1 MVQQRLPTYRAALI
15 LLDADA
21 ALGTRLRRQVLELP
35 HLHILVPAGLEEP
48 AALLPLG
55 HHLAGGGAVRGQVAG
70 GAEAA
75 LAQRTG
81 HLRRSEI
88 VGNHQHAAAAARIL
102 AVGGNEPL
110 ALPTHI
116 HSSKEKKRN
125 SPQINPQ

>member
-1 MVQQRLPTYRAALI
+1 MQQVAQQCWSTYRTALI
-15 LLDADA
+15 LFDTDT
-21 ALGTRLRRQVLELP
+21 ALGTRLRRQVLELA

-55 HHLAGGGAVRGQVAG
+55 HHLAGGGAVRWQVAG

-81 HLRRSEI
+81 HLRRREV

-102 AVGGNEPL
+102 AVGGDEPL

-116 HSSKEKKRN
+116 
-125 SPQINPQ
+125 Q